1 MGHLCTMT
9 TYVPLVR
16 QAYDYSCGAA
26 ALASCLYY
34 WGIWTGR
41 EPELY
46 PLLGTNEDGTS
57 GCDIIRVANGFGLS
71 VVYKNDLSLLEL
83 NQYLDLGYTC
93 ILNIQAWGDYGPDTD
108 FDDVWEDGHYVV
120 LTNLINDEVELM
132 DPSVP
137 GQYLRLSRGE
147 FLARWHDWSDD
158 GSAKEYHTAIMLL
171 GQKAVD
177 LSQPYRI

>member
-1 MGHLCTMT
+1 MA

-34 WGIWTGR
+34 WGVWIGR

-46 PLLGTNEDGTS
+46 PLLNTTENGTS

-71 VVYKNDLSLLEL
+71 VVNRNDLDLLGLKE
-83 NQYLDLGYTC
+83 YLDLGYTC
-93 ILNIQAWGDYGPDTD
+93 ILNIQAWGDYGPSTD
-108 FDDVWEDGHYVV
+108 FSRVWEDGHYIV
-120 LTNLINDEVELM
+120 LTNLINDEVEYM

-137 GQYLRLSRGE
+137 GQYVRLSNSN
-147 FLARWHDWSDD
+147 FMARWHDWSDD
-158 GSAKEYHTAIMLL
+158 GLCHEYHTAIMIK
-171 GQKAVD
+171 GDKAVD
-177 LSQPYRI
+177 LSLPFRI

>member
-1 MGHLCTMT
+1 MATL
-9 TYVPLVR
+9 VPLVR

-34 WGIWTGR
+34 WGVWGGR

-46 PLLGTNEDGTS
+46 PWLQTTEYGTS
-57 GCDIIRVANGFGLS
+57 GKDIIRVANGFGLE
-71 VVYKNDLSLLEL
+71 VVYRNGLDLLGLRE
-83 NQYLDLGYTC
+83 YLDLGYTC
-93 ILNIQAWGDYGPDTD
+93 ILNIQAWGQYDEPNGDLVD
-108 FDDVWEDGHYVV
+108 LEEVWEDGHYVV

-137 GQYLRLSRGE
+137 GRYLRLSSSN
-147 FLARWHDWSDD
+147 FMARWHDWSDD
-158 GSAKEYHTAIMLL
+158 GESKEYHTAIMLK
-171 GQKAVD
+171 GEKAID